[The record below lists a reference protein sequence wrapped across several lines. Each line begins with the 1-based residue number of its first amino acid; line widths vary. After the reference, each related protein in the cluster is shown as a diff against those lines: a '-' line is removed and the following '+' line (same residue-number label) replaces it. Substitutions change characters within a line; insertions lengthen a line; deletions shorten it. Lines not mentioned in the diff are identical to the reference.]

1 MSIRRNAALNYHQ
14 TMELMSN
21 ISGFTNKIT
30 DEMKN
35 IIEKIPP
42 ETNLANVTQ
51 HLLPYHY
58 TKHLQD
64 WLAAHGNMLIT
75 SMVIR
80 RAPITS
86 ATNDISQYVSLGAW
100 EKAKQLAGYDSMFH
114 LVLIINDSFIIQKL
128 SVVDIRPL
136 NEREKAEYMTVPT
149 PYISINNFL
158 DRGRHY
164 MGDKAFFTYNPFE
177 NNCQNFVLNL
187 LKGNNLA
194 TPEIEGFVIQPLQE
208 LIRHLPSWYP
218 TVAHLATNLAN
229 LSGSGKL
236 INHRRST
243 GIFTSEFRDLVND
256 IKMNHERLRNA
267 ITHLKALEGLS
278 YRDNSQRFEELY
290 EIHHDAEQ
298 ELILNTQ
305 IAILELSSYLN
316 ATGQNDTMNNKTARA
331 AKPVVDA
338 LKYLIS
344 IDAWPEN
351 RVADDYASSIG
362 QSESSTLPIGGDTSD
377 TTVPTEFF
385 TGSGAYLSIL
395 KKYR

>member
-30 DEMKN
+30 DQMKN
-35 IIEKIPP
+35 IIENIPP
-42 ETNLANVTQ
+42 QTNLANVTQ
-51 HLLPYHY
+51 NLLPYRY

-64 WLAAHGNMLIT
+64 WLDANGNMVIT

-86 ATNDISQYVSLGAW
+86 ATNDISQYVSFGAW

-114 LVLIINDSFIIQKL
+114 LVLVMNDSFIIQKL

-136 NEREKAEYMTVPT
+136 NEREKAEYMPVPT

-158 DRGRHY
+158 NRGRHY

-194 TPEIEGFVIQPLQE
+194 TPKIEGFVIQPLQE

-229 LSGSGKL
+229 LSGSGRKRQSRYL
-236 INHRRST
+236 
-243 GIFTSEFRDLVND
+243 SENQKDND
-256 IKMNHERLRNA
+256 IVNAVASTYRNGHIGKM
-267 ITHLKALEGLS
+267 
-278 YRDNSQRFEELY
+278 
-290 EIHHDAEQ
+290 
-298 ELILNTQ
+298 TQ
-305 IAILELSSYLN
+305 KQFTDGI
-316 ATGQNDTMNNKTARA
+316 KTI
-331 AKPVVDA
+331 P
-338 LKYLIS
+338 
-344 IDAWPEN
+344 
-351 RVADDYASSIG
+351 
-362 QSESSTLPIGGDTSD
+362 
-377 TTVPTEFF
+377 
-385 TGSGAYLSIL
+385 
-395 KKYR
+395 KKYRSLYQKIIQLNPQNKHLKNVRH

>member
-51 HLLPYHY
+51 NLLPYHY

-64 WLAAHGNMLIT
+64 WLAANGNMVIT

-136 NEREKAEYMTVPT
+136 NEKEKAEYMPVPT

-229 LSGSGKL
+229 LSGSGKK
-236 INHRRST
+236 RQ
-243 GIFTSEFRDLVND
+243 
-256 IKMNHERLRNA
+256 LR
-267 ITHLKALEGLS
+267 
-278 YRDNSQRFEELY
+278 
-290 EIHHDAEQ
+290 
-298 ELILNTQ
+298 
-305 IAILELSSYLN
+305 
-316 ATGQNDTMNNKTARA
+316 
-331 AKPVVDA
+331 
-338 LKYLIS
+338 
-344 IDAWPEN
+344 
-351 RVADDYASSIG
+351 
-362 QSESSTLPIGGDTSD
+362 
-377 TTVPTEFF
+377 
-385 TGSGAYLSIL
+385 YLSDNQKDNEIVNAVASTYRVGDIGKMTQKQYTEGIKTIP
-395 KKYR
+395 KKYRSLYRKIIKLEPQNKHLKDV